1 MTVLFVLLVLLIIPL
16 LAGVSYFGLAVFK
29 IALLFVL
36 ILLIYS
42 ILEVIYLRS
51 RIRIGQ
57 VEHQAETSRGDFAEF
72 KLSILLQT
80 LFLPAEITVTAWY
93 GLTDRTLEPE
103 QHLVRLSLIPGNR
116 EEIIISMEARHTGWL
131 HLDEVNVSL
140 RGVLGILQAK
150 YKYSSD
156 KDSMQTL
163 VLPVASFDSTA
174 AVNALRET
182 KDGNVERKRVDD
194 RSDEIDTLREYTP
207 GDDTRRIHWQVS
219 ARLQST
225 MIKQYEEP
233 LEMRTAVMVDENTAT
248 EEYKSALDWDKA
260 LSRRDLLLDSTAGIL
275 HEFLNKELYVRLETG
290 EKSAAA
296 TFSRKIENLQSYR
309 RQLALLPIDSTPE
322 IGAMIVNELDQ
333 ISADRYLLL
342 TTRLSYRT
350 VTTILKLKEQVRY
363 VSLFYFIEEP
373 PSFEMEEAFDRMRL
387 AGVDVFVYIFASSG
401 VLRERKK
408 K

>member
-16 LAGVSYFGLAVFK
+16 LTGVSYFGLAVLK
-29 IALLFVL
+29 ISLLFVL
-36 ILLIYS
+36 ILLVYS
-42 ILEVIYLRS
+42 IVEMLYLRS

-57 VEHQAETSRGDFAEF
+57 VEHQVETSRGDFTEF

-80 LFLPAEITVTAWY
+80 LFLPAEISVTAWY
-93 GLTDRTLEPE
+93 GLTDRSLEPE
-103 QHLVRLSLIPGNR
+103 QHLVRRSLIPGNK
-116 EEIIISMEARHTGWL
+116 EDIIISMESRHTGWL

-140 RGVLGILQAK
+140 RGVLGILQVK
-150 YKYSSD
+150 YKYSSE
-156 KDSMQTL
+156 KDSMKTL
-163 VLPVASFDSTA
+163 VLPIASFDSTA

-225 MIKQYEEP
+225 MIKQYGEP
-233 LEMRTAVMVDENTAT
+233 LEMRTAIMVDENTAT
-248 EEYKSALDWDKA
+248 EEHKSALDWDKA

-275 HEFLNKELYVRLETG
+275 HEFLNNELYVRLETG
-290 EKSAAA
+290 ERSTAGA
-296 TFSRKIENLQSYR
+296 FSRKIENLQSYR

-342 TTRLSYRT
+342 TTRLSYQT
-350 VTTILKLKEQVRY
+350 VTAILKLKEQVRY

-373 PSFEMEEAFDRMRL
+373 PSSEMEEAFNRMRL
-387 AGVDVFVYIFASSG
+387 AGVDVFVYIIASGG
-401 VLRERKK
+401 VLSERTKK
-408 K
+408 

>member
-1 MTVLFVLLVLLIIPL
+1 
-16 LAGVSYFGLAVFK
+16 
-29 IALLFVL
+29 
-36 ILLIYS
+36 
-42 ILEVIYLRS
+42 
-51 RIRIGQ
+51 
-57 VEHQAETSRGDFAEF
+57 
-72 KLSILLQT
+72 
-80 LFLPAEITVTAWY
+80 
-93 GLTDRTLEPE
+93 
-103 QHLVRLSLIPGNR
+103 
-116 EEIIISMEARHTGWL
+116 
-131 HLDEVNVSL
+131 
-140 RGVLGILQAK
+140 
-150 YKYSSD
+150 
-156 KDSMQTL
+156 
-163 VLPVASFDSTA
+163 
-174 AVNALRET
+174 
-182 KDGNVERKRVDD
+182 
-194 RSDEIDTLREYTP
+194 
-207 GDDTRRIHWQVS
+207 
-219 ARLQST
+219 
-225 MIKQYEEP
+225 
-233 LEMRTAVMVDENTAT
+233 MRTAVMVDENTAT